1 MNNLQPLFDKLLIK
15 PKNYSIYIEALTHP
29 SYRNI
34 MNLNYDYQRLE
45 FLGDAIIE
53 KNVREFLFKKYP
65 EKDEGEMTKI
75 KIMIVQS
82 HTEVL
87 AAKSLELNKYILLQN
102 SLVDEQGNI
111 PEKIL
116 EDSFEAL
123 IAAIYFDLG
132 EKTVYQV
139 LKRTII
145 HFYEIHY
152 LDKTSA
158 DYKSLFQEAVQKYGK
173 KRIKYI
179 CHPYTDQNGEQKFKV
194 ELWTNNIC
202 YGVGHGSKKKDAE
215 RDAAMN
221 AYNKLVKK

>member
-1 MNNLQPLFDKLLIK
+1 
-15 PKNYSIYIEALTHP
+15 
-29 SYRNI
+29 
-34 MNLNYDYQRLE
+34 LNYDYQRLE

-87 AAKSLELNKYILLQN
+87 AAKSLELNKYIFLQN
-102 SLVDEQGNI
+102 SLVDDQGNI
-111 PEKIL
+111 PDKIL

-152 LDKTSA
+152 LDKTST
-158 DYKSLFQEAVQKYGK
+158 DYKSLFQEAIQKYGK

-179 CHPYTDQNGEQKFKV
+179 YKQYVDENGDTRFRV
-194 ELWTNNIC
+194 ELRSDNIC

-215 RDAAMN
+215 REAAMN